1 MFKGDDKM
9 AGMVVIGVVREGGVG
24 GGADGG
30 GGWQLRV
37 TDCCDV
43 R

>member
-1 MFKGDDKM
+1 M
-9 AGMVVIGVVREGGVG
+9 AGMVVIGVVREGGG
-24 GGADGG
+24 GGGVDGG

>member
-1 MFKGDDKM
+1 M
-9 AGMVVIGVVREGGVG
+9 AEMVVIGVVREGGG
-24 GGADGG
+24 GGGVDGG

>member
-1 MFKGDDKM
+1 MFKGDDKVV
-9 AGMVVIGVVREGGVG
+9 GMVVIGVVREGGG
-24 GGADGG
+24 GGGVDGG

>member
-1 MFKGDDKM
+1 MMFKRDERV
-9 AGMVVIGVVREGGVG
+9 AGMVVIGVVREGGV
-24 GGADGG
+24 DGG

>member
-1 MFKGDDKM
+1 M
-9 AGMVVIGVVREGGVG
+9 AGMVVIIGPVREGRG
-24 GGADGG
+24 GGGVDGG